1 MILKEK
7 LNKMTIEEIEEK
19 IEYRLKLIKQLVGQ
33 LYPSILWDEIS
44 QLRER
49 QAELCRKKL

>member
-1 MILKEK
+1 MIKEEV
-7 LNKMTIEEIEEK
+7 LNNLTIEEIEKAILERC
-19 IEYRLKLIKQLVGQ
+19 ELIKQLVGQ
-33 LYPSILWDEIS
+33 LYPSILWSEIS